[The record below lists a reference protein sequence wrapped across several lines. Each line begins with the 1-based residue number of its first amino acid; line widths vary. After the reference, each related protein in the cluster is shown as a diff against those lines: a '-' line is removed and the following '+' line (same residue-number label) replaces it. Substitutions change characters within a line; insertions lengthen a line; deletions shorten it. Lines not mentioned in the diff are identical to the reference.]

1 MRKKSLY
8 LIILAVILV
17 VGVALGSVL
26 FVKKQQNENDS
37 KPTPTAS
44 STPTTSALRLNE
56 TKQSLEGGKYGT
68 YFLNYT
74 GTPENEVNLVPL
86 AAYTAAN
93 YTEKAFFNPYF
104 ITKYWETKDKYAKS
118 SLDTYIFPYVND
130 DIKKDLTAK
139 LETGENLEANFSPY
153 LAFYPADKNVLP
165 NCYDSWNE
173 DYCYAGAPPTFTN
186 MSFEQINEK
195 TMKVT
200 ASFKVDTVLQ
210 KTDGLEG
217 DSVIETRN
225 YTVNY
230 LMSVTNQ
237 PDTLDT
243 DVPIM
248 IIDGVNVESLDIS
261 TTDYLVT
268 GEG

>member
-1 MRKKSLY
+1 
-8 LIILAVILV
+8 
-17 VGVALGSVL
+17 
-26 FVKKQQNENDS
+26 
-37 KPTPTAS
+37 
-44 STPTTSALRLNE
+44 
-56 TKQSLEGGKYGT
+56 
-68 YFLNYT
+68 
-74 GTPENEVNLVPL
+74 
-86 AAYTAAN
+86 
-93 YTEKAFFNPYF
+93 
-104 ITKYWETKDKYAKS
+104 
-118 SLDTYIFPYVND
+118 
-130 DIKKDLTAK
+130 
-139 LETGENLEANFSPY
+139 
-153 LAFYPADKNVLP
+153 
-165 NCYDSWNE
+165 
-173 DYCYAGAPPTFTN
+173 